1 MQIKECLMYRKV
13 FISHASEDTD
23 DAESIYSLL
32 KSNHYEPWLDF
43 KALKAGMQWDYEI
56 EQALR
61 ESDFVVILLSKV
73 ATNKRGYIQRE
84 IKRMDRYSE
93 EKLSDDIYILP
104 ILIDDCDVPRSLSK
118 YQYMKTSQVDFRKNL
133 LDSLNFQREKY
144 LTLIDKSDILFDD
157 CVKKAEGFDLKIS
170 TPYDCHIDYY
180 ICRDNSFFD
189 SNYINSFIEREI
201 YDLIDTF
208 RNDEKKYGLNSSPQM
223 EHAYIEIGNSI
234 VIHSPEVLSVS
245 TGISEYSGG
254 AHPNHYLSHKHF
266 ALNPERTLRLEDFIE
281 FKCLTEWLT
290 NKIDKYAKE
299 DQGFLL
305 DYINAVNENN
315 IDFHWDSEN
324 FTINFMS
331 VTPHALTAISYLEIP
346 KSDIAFKLKI

>member
-1 MQIKECLMYRKV
+1 MYRKV

-23 DAESIYSLL
+23 DAESIYNFL

-61 ESDFVVILLSKV
+61 KSDFVVILLSKV

-104 ILIDDCDVPRSLSK
+104 ILIDDCDVPKSLSK

-144 LTLIDKSDILFDD
+144 LETVDTSDIKLED
-157 CVKKAEGFDLKIS
+157 CIRKSSDYALK
-170 TPYDCHIDYY
+170 TPLPINYNIDYY
-180 ICRDNSFFD
+180 VCRENSFFD
-189 SNYINSFIEREI
+189 ADYINSFIERDM
-201 YDLIDTF
+201 YDLIDTYRKSIHYDF
-208 RNDEKKYGLNSSPQM
+208 EYMNGMPNMK
-223 EHAYIEIGNSI
+223 HAYIDISNSI
-234 VIHSPEVLSVS
+234 NIHSSNLLSVS
-245 TGISEYSGG
+245 TNISEYLGG
-254 AHPNHYLSHKHF
+254 LHPNHYLSHRHF
-266 ALNPERTLRLEDFIE
+266 SLNPERTLSLRDFVIYEDHW
-281 FKCLTEWLT
+281 KWL
-290 NKIDKYAKE
+290 IDKAELYAGE

-305 DYINAVNENN
+305 DSIERIEEDH
-315 IDFHWDSEN
+315 IDFYWDDKYLV
-324 FTINFMS
+324 INFMS
-331 VTPHALTAISYLEIP
+331 VLPHACKVGGFLQIP

>member
-1 MQIKECLMYRKV
+1 MYRKV

-23 DAESIYSLL
+23 DAEFIYELL

-43 KALKAGMQWDYEI
+43 KALKVGMQWDYEI
-56 EQALR
+56 EEALR
-61 ESDFVVILLSKV
+61 ESDFVIILLSKV

-104 ILIDDCDVPRSLSK
+104 ILIDDCEVPKNLSK
-118 YQYMKTSQVDFRKNL
+118 YHYMKTIQTDFNKNL
-133 LDSLNFQREKY
+133 IESLNFQREKY
-144 LTLIDKSDILFDD
+144 LASVDKHDILLED
-157 CVKKAEGFDLKIS
+157 CVKKSDFYKLKIN

-180 ICRDNSFFD
+180 LCRDNTFFD
-189 SNYINSFIEREI
+189 ANYINSFIEREV

-208 RNDEKKYGLNSSPQM
+208 RNDEKKYGLNLSPQM

-234 VIHSPEVLSVS
+234 IIHSSEILSVS

-266 ALNPERTLRLEDFIE
+266 ALNPERTLRFEDFIRYDY
-281 FKCLTEWLT
+281 LTKWLT
-290 NKIDKYAKE
+290 DKVNKYAKE
-299 DQGFLL
+299 DQDFLL
-305 DYINAVNENN
+305 DYVDSIDEDN
-315 IDFHWDSEN
+315 IDFHWDDEY

-331 VTPHALTAISYLEIP
+331 VTPHALTAVSYLEIP
-346 KSDIAFKLKI
+346 KSELNLKIKI